1 MFVQARPFPQA
12 LQACSLKAAKLFS
25 SVTAHEPP
33 CSWRNIWAQLD
44 QSTSDE
50 AKEPDASSRMWQA
63 ALPVAF
69 RPNTRDKASP
79 AITYTAHC
87 DGCPWR
93 VGTVKM

>member
-50 AKEPDASSRMWQA
+50 AKEPDASSWMWQA

-69 RPNTRDKASP
+69 GPNTPETRDLQRSLTQLIARAVP
-79 AITYTAHC
+79 
-87 DGCPWR
+87 GEW
-93 VGTVKM
+93 GQ